1 MPLMDNPPIAMKT
14 TPNVTGER
22 MRVQYTPTMRW
33 RSLALVV
40 MVMAVP
46 ACSDRDEADIRADVT
61 LLSNHE
67 GAIAATAAEHIARFG
82 RRAIPTI
89 EAALHTAST
98 PGKKN
103 LVLALRKIGDV
114 EAVPLLRH
122 VATFEASEDV
132 RREAEWTLKQWAG
145 DESHQARA
153 AAARA
158 AVRAVEEARD
168 AEQAG

>member
-1 MPLMDNPPIAMKT
+1 MPLIDKPPMAMKT
-14 TPNVTGER
+14 RPNDAGER
-22 MRVQYTPTMRW
+22 MRVQYTPPMRS
-33 RSLALVV
+33 RSLSLVLLLAL
-40 MVMAVP
+40 AG
-46 ACSDRDEADIRADVT
+46 CGDHDEADIRADVT

-89 EAALHTAST
+89 EAALHTASS

-103 LVLALRKIGDV
+103 LIAALRKIGDV

-122 VATFEASEDV
+122 VATFEPNADV
-132 RREAEWTLKQWAG
+132 RKEADWTLRQWAG
-145 DESHQARA
+145 EPGNPARA

>member
-1 MPLMDNPPIAMKT
+1 MEVGTSRPAMPELKGPSGWRPAMPLIDSPPIAMKT

-22 MRVQYTPTMRW
+22 MRVQYTPAMHW
-33 RSLALVV
+33 RPSWLV
-40 MVMAVP
+40 MVVTALF

-67 GAIAATAAEHIARFG
+67 GAIAATAADHLTRFG

-89 EAALHTAST
+89 EAALHTASL

-122 VATFEASEDV
+122 LATFEPSEDV
-132 RREAEWTLKQWAG
+132 RREAEWTLK
-145 DESHQARA
+145 
-153 AAARA
+153 
-158 AVRAVEEARD
+158 
-168 AEQAG
+168 

>member
-1 MPLMDNPPIAMKT
+1 MKT

-22 MRVQYTPTMRW
+22 MRVQYTPPMRW
-33 RSLALVV
+33 RSWSIVVAV
-40 MVMAVP
+40 MVIAIAFG
-46 ACSDRDEADIRADVT
+46 ACSDRDETDIRADVT

-67 GAIAATAAEHIARFG
+67 GAIAATASEHVTRFG

-89 EAALHTAST
+89 EAALHTASL

-103 LVLALRKIGDV
+103 LILALRKIGDV

-122 VATFEASEDV
+122 VATFETSEDV

-145 DESHQARA
+145 DDSNHSRA
-153 AAARA
+153 TAARA
-158 AVRAVEEARD
+158 AVRAVEEARG

>member
-1 MPLMDNPPIAMKT
+1 MKT

-22 MRVQYTPTMRW
+22 MRLQYTPTMYL
-33 RSLALVV
+33 RSRSWCLVV
-40 MVMAVP
+40 IGIALG
-46 ACSDRDEADIRADVT
+46 ACSDRDEAEIRADVT

-67 GAIAATAAEHIARFG
+67 GAIAATAADHLARFG
-82 RRAIPTI
+82 RRGIPTI
-89 EAALHTAST
+89 EAALHTASP

-103 LVLALRKIGDV
+103 LIVALRKIGDV
-114 EAVPLLRH
+114 EAIPLLRH
-122 VATFEASEDV
+122 VATFEPSEDV

-145 DESHQARA
+145 DDGNRARA

-158 AVRAVEEARD
+158 AVRAMEEARG

>member
-1 MPLMDNPPIAMKT
+1 
-14 TPNVTGER
+14 
-22 MRVQYTPTMRW
+22 MRW
-33 RSLALVV
+33 RSLGLGLVV
-40 MVMAVP
+40 MVMAMASMVS
-46 ACSDRDEADIRADVT
+46 CSDRDETDIRADVT

-67 GAIAATAAEHIARFG
+67 GAIAATAADHLARFG

-89 EAALHTAST
+89 EAALHTASA

-122 VATFEASEDV
+122 VATFETSEDV

-145 DESHQARA
+145 DESQRARA